1 MYISKMVF
9 IDKDTISED
18 VLDYLNKN
26 VILTTDYG
34 TDEITDWSWQQF
46 VEQINDYDLGELT
59 LQQIKESLGTD
70 VTDLLE
76 KGELD
81 FIMFV

>member
-9 IDKDTISED
+9 IERDTILKD
-18 VLDYLNKN
+18 VLDCLYKN
-26 VILTTDYG
+26 VVLTTDYG
-34 TDEITDWSWQQF
+34 TDEITDCNWQEF
-46 VEQINDYDLGELT
+46 VEQINNYNLGDLT

-76 KGELD
+76 KSELD
-81 FIMFV
+81 FIMLV

>member
-18 VLDYLNKN
+18 VLDCLNKN

-34 TDEITDWSWQQF
+34 TDEITDCSWQEF
-46 VEQINDYDLGELT
+46 VEQINSYDLGELT
-59 LQQIKESLGTD
+59 LRQIKESLGAD

>member
-9 IDKDTISED
+9 IDKETISED
-18 VLDYLNKN
+18 VLDCLYKN

-34 TDEITDWSWQQF
+34 TDEITDWSWQEF
-46 VEQINDYDLGELT
+46 VKQINDYDLGELT